1 MPVSQ
6 LQSFF
11 GWCAVLNYGVLLIVF
26 LAWAGGGDAL
36 FRLQARWFRLDRARC
51 DFALYL
57 LVGGYKLAIV
67 LFCLVP
73 WLALRLV
80 HPT

>member
-1 MPVSQ
+1 MPVPQ
-6 LQSFF
+6 LQSFP
-11 GWCAVLNYGVLLIVF
+11 GWCAALHCGVLLVVSG
-26 LAWAGGGDAL
+26 AWAGAGDAL
-36 FRLQARWFRLDRARC
+36 FRLQARGFRLDRARC

-57 LVGGYKLAIV
+57 LPGGYKLAIV

-80 HPT
+80 RPT